1 MSPCKAFFKIFYYI
15 LLSFFGCLCG
25 VFRRKKKPDFS
36 CDIVLITGAAQGLG
50 KELAIQFSKCGA
62 TLVLWD
68 INETKLHQTC
78 SEITSQG
85 KEAFAYV
92 VDCSDKKQIYETADK
107 VREEIGNVSVL
118 VNNAGI
124 VVFKNIMDM
133 TDEQVEA
140 TFKVNTFAHFWVKFN
155 NRSNNYA
162 INAFFRQCVLF
173 YHG

>member
-15 LLSFFGCLCG
+15 ILSFFGCLCG
-25 VFRRKKKPDFS
+25 VFRRRKKPDFS

-124 VVFKNIMDM
+124 LPGKLITELEDAQFEKTMD
-133 TDEQVEA
+133 
-140 TFKVNTFAHFWVKFN
+140 VNFTSHYWV
-155 NRSNNYA
+155 SD
-162 INAFFRQCVLF
+162 
-173 YHG
+173 

>member
-1 MSPCKAFFKIFYYI
+1 MVSLTQFG
-15 LLSFFGCLCG
+15 LLCVWLLEVLWWFVKKCIRA
-25 VFRRKKKPDFS
+25 VFRFEARGKRNFS

-92 VDCSDKKQIYETADK
+92 VDCSDREQVYQTAEK
-107 VREEIGNVSVL
+107 VREEIGKVNIL
-118 VNNAGI
+118 VNNAAVLI
-124 VVFKNIMDM
+124 PR
-133 TDEQVEA
+133 
-140 TFKVNTFAHFWVKFN
+140 TFLDLKDAQ
-155 NRSNNYA
+155 
-162 INAFFRQCVLF
+162 INAMVNVNILG
-173 YHG
+173 YIWVST

>member
-1 MSPCKAFFKIFYYI
+1 MSPCKTFFKIFYYI

-124 VVFKNIMDM
+124 LPGKLITELEDAQFEKTMD
-133 TDEQVEA
+133 
-140 TFKVNTFAHFWVKFN
+140 VNFTSHYWV
-155 NRSNNYA
+155 SD
-162 INAFFRQCVLF
+162 
-173 YHG
+173 